1 MTARPGRPAR
11 LPSAGSVLRLA
22 VALGLT
28 AFILWKSRPELVW
41 QHAAAARPGPL
52 LAAVLLVVVD
62 RTLMAWRWL
71 WLLVPFQGS
80 ASAAGAPAGHAG
92 RGKVGLGAILHVF
105 FVSTF
110 VGTFLPASVGGDAVR
125 ATALGRL
132 GVPLADAVAS
142 VFMDRVLGVLSVLAM
157 AVVGL
162 WLARDLPA
170 QPGVIAAVLA
180 ALAVTAAGC
189 AMVAAAVFSTRVAAL
204 LIALVQ
210 RLPWARVHAA
220 GSALVGAVQRYAT
233 HHGLLGAVTLA
244 SIGVQVLRVL
254 QAWCLGLGLGHRRPA
269 PGLLRLHS
277 DHPAGDAAAGHRQRP
292 RDEPGGVRAVLR
304 RRWRPHPQAFALS
317 VLFVAL
323 GVVGNLPGGVLWARS
338 GLTPARAR
346 IGADAR
352 ASDRLDRIDAPRP
365 RPPRAGVAP
374 GARHRR
380 PGLRRRL
387 RAGHAPGLAA
397 RLAAV
402 RAPPRRR
409 DGLPAR

>member
-80 ASAAGAPAGHAG
+80 ASADGAPAGHAG
-92 RGKVGLGAILHVF
+92 RVKVGLGAILHVF

-132 GVPLADAVAS
+132 GLPLADAVAS

-233 HHGLLGAVTLA
+233 HHRLLGAVTLA

-254 QAWCLGLGLGHRRPA
+254 QAWCLGLGLGIDA
-269 PGLLRLHS
+269 PLPVYFAFIPIILLVMLLPVTVNGLGTSQVAFVLFF
-277 DHPAGDAAAGHRQRP
+277 AAAG
-292 RDEPGGVRAVLR
+292 VA
-304 RRWRPHPQAFALS
+304 HPQAFALS

-338 GLTPARAR
+338 GLTPASR
-346 IGADAR
+346 G
-352 ASDRLDRIDAPRP
+352 
-365 RPPRAGVAP
+365 
-374 GARHRR
+374 
-380 PGLRRRL
+380 
-387 RAGHAPGLAA
+387 
-397 RLAAV
+397 
-402 RAPPRRR
+402 
-409 DGLPAR
+409 PA